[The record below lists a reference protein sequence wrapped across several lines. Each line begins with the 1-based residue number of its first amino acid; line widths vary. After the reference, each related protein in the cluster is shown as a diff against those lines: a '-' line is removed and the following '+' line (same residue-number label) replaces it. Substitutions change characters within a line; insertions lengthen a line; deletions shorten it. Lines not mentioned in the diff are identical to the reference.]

1 MCHGRSIACLS
12 GLARDCAKKSSWN
25 NLPLK
30 TTRPPSVVRTSE
42 TKAYRAT
49 AAGILKTEN
58 FEREEMKVQI
68 LIIIRRRIRKKRHS
82 SVASSE
88 FLLAQS
94 LNFFIPI
101 FLFFFLDFGL
111 CC

>member
-12 GLARDCAKKSSWN
+12 GLARDCAKKSSRN

-42 TKAYRAT
+42 TKAYRAAT
-49 AAGILKTEN
+49 AGILKTEN

-68 LIIIRRRIRKKRHS
+68 LIIIIRKKKNKKK
-82 SVASSE
+82 E
-88 FLLAQS
+88 TFLGCVER
-94 LNFFIPI
+94 IPPCPKKL
-101 FLFFFLDFGL
+101 FLFLFFLDFGL